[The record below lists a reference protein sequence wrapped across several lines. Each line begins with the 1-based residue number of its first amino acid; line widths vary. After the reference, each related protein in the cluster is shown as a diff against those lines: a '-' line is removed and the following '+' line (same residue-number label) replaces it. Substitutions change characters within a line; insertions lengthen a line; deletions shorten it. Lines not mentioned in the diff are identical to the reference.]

1 MNNINNMKFDYFN
14 FKSNNKVK
22 KGSIIFS
29 QPLMKDPNFQRSLI
43 FICEHNNEGSF
54 GYVLNEK
61 INPQNLNLELN
72 NDIINNLYLGGPVEK
87 SYLNFIHN
95 IETISNSNK
104 IISDVFLGGDI
115 DELVNNNV
123 YNESEF
129 KYKFFCGYSG
139 WSPNQLEDEI
149 NQNSWIVV
157 NEFDSSILFK
167 NIDEKFWS
175 VFLSDFGGKNKIF
188 SNYPKDPSLN

>member
-1 MNNINNMKFDYFN
+1 MKFDYFN

-43 FICEHNNEGSF
+43 LICEHNNEGSL

-61 INPQNLNLELN
+61 IYP
-72 NDIINNLYLGGPVEK
+72 NDLKLDINKKILKNLYLGGPVDK

-95 IETISNSNK
+95 HNNLPSSDK
-104 IISDVFLGGDI
+104 ILDDVFLGGDI
-115 DELVNNNV
+115 DFFLKNNIDK
-123 YNESEF
+123 EKEI
-129 KYKFFCGYSG
+129 KCKFFCGYSG
-139 WSPNQLEDEI
+139 WSPNQLEEEI
-149 NQNSWIVV
+149 NENSWIVV
-157 NEFDSSILFK
+157 NEYDMNILFR
-167 NIDEKFWS
+167 NIDDKFWS
-175 VFLSDFGGKNKIF
+175 IFLSNFGGKNKIF

>member
-1 MNNINNMKFDYFN
+1 MKFDYFN

-61 INPQNLNLELN
+61 VKPENLNLELSN
-72 NDIINNLYLGGPVEK
+72 KIISNLYLGGPVEK

-95 IETISNSNK
+95 ISNLPNSNK
-104 IISDVFLGGDI
+104 ILDDVFLGGDI
-115 DELVNNNV
+115 DFILRNNTLNK
-123 YNESEF
+123 NQL
-129 KYKFFCGYSG
+129 KYKFFSGYSG
-139 WSPNQLEDEI
+139 WSPNQLEEEI
-149 NQNSWIVV
+149 NQNSWIVI
-157 NEFDSSILFK
+157 NKYDSSILFK
-167 NIDEKFWS
+167 NIDDKFWS

>member
-72 NDIINNLYLGGPVEK
+72 NEIIKNLYLGGPVEK

-129 KYKFFCGYSG
+129 KYKFFLMMCYL
-139 WSPNQLEDEI
+139 Q
-149 NQNSWIVV
+149 
-157 NEFDSSILFK
+157 K
-167 NIDEKFWS
+167 
-175 VFLSDFGGKNKIF
+175 
-188 SNYPKDPSLN
+188 